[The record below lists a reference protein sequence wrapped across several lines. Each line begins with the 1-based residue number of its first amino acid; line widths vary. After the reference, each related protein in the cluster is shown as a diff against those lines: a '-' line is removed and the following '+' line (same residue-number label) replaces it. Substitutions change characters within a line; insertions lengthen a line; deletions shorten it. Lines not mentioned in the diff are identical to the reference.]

1 MMDPS
6 EILLQTISEN
16 SHPLACIKN
25 LLACPD
31 ISVNFA
37 HPRNHQ
43 TALHIAAQQGNV
55 NLINLLLSYG
65 AHVNGG
71 TVDLMTPLHEASFGG
86 HPQAVETLIAEGAE
100 VNARNIDGST
110 PLCFACSKGCI
121 QSTHLLVKAGAEVN
135 PSLTVT
141 FPPLHEAAL
150 NGHVRCIDLLVRLG
164 ANLERSE
171 NQFGTA
177 LHVACLRGYAE
188 CARSLLHAGANPNA
202 IKRHQSPLHT
212 AALCGYEECA
222 ALLLEYGANVYQR
235 NSQSKRPSD
244 LATDVECKKILLSK
258 AETPAK
264 LIETCRLVIRQQ
276 LSRTP
281 SVKIPLLPL
290 PGCLKEYLNY
300 YY

>member
-1 MMDPS
+1 MLCFYIGIHDKFLFVS
-6 EILLQTISEN
+6 SQ
-16 SHPLACIKN
+16 
-25 LLACPD
+25 
-31 ISVNFA
+31 
-37 HPRNHQ
+37 
-43 TALHIAAQQGNV
+43 
-55 NLINLLLSYG
+55 
-65 AHVNGG
+65 
-71 TVDLMTPLHEASFGG
+71 
-86 HPQAVETLIAEGAE
+86 

-244 LATDVECKKILLSK
+244 LATDVACKKILLSK
-258 AETPAK
+258 AGEKGGVLK
-264 LIETCRLVIRQQ
+264 LCIVKSI
-276 LSRTP
+276 LSSCNRR
-281 SVKIPLLPL
+281 SFVYIFWLISMSLLFSGQAIKI
-290 PGCLKEYLNY
+290 NSWNNQTSA
-300 YY
+300 